1 MPRTRHAAGL
11 LAAALLVTVTAC
23 DSDGGDGGWG
33 SGSAWSVQGALA
45 QLPAAAPDATVL
57 VQAGDLVTASEA
69 AGVER
74 PDDLDGQALV
84 DWLGPLTGGPGAEE
98 ALVFVPI
105 ASLFNAPRLLQ
116 HEEFAD
122 ELGFSVLDAEAFV
135 EQSTP
140 PATFAVVAGDLDGA
154 LRDDLPEV
162 ADGVVTA
169 GEGED
174 LAADVANQTV
184 ARPLGMPLRLAE
196 RPGLVAASP
205 GTTAV
210 ADWVAGPER
219 TMADHDEL
227 AAVASALDDADVLA
241 AALATGSSMA
251 LADALGETGSPEQVA
266 ALEADL
272 GAVLPPAPFR
282 TVGIGWGVEDGA
294 ADVTIAYHFGTEE
307 AAESAEPAFEAMFA
321 EGDTLVSRQPLSELL
336 TLDGVDRD
344 GPVVVLDLS
353 LPDGVGPRVVFDLY
367 VSRDLPFAHR

>member
-1 MPRTRHAAGL
+1 RRPRPRPP
-11 LAAALLVTVTAC
+11 LVPYTT
-23 DSDGGDGGWG
+23 
-33 SGSAWSVQGALA
+33 
-45 QLPAAAPDATVL
+45 
-57 VQAGDLVTASEA
+57 
-69 AGVER
+69 
-74 PDDLDGQALV
+74 
-84 DWLGPLTGGPGAEE
+84 
-98 ALVFVPI
+98 
-105 ASLFNAPRLLQ
+105 LFR
-116 HEEFAD
+116 
-122 ELGFSVLDAEAFV
+122 S

-174 LAADVANQTV
+174 LATDVANQTV

-227 AAVASALDDADVLA
+227 AAVAAALDDADVLA
-241 AALATGSSMA
+241 TALATGSSMA

-294 ADVTIAYHFGTEE
+294 ADVTIAYHFGDRKSTRLNS
-307 AAESAEPAFEAMFA
+307 SAN
-321 EGDTLVSRQPLSELL
+321 LVCR
-336 TLDGVDRD
+336 
-344 GPVVVLDLS
+344 
-353 LPDGVGPRVVFDLY
+353 
-367 VSRDLPFAHR
+367 